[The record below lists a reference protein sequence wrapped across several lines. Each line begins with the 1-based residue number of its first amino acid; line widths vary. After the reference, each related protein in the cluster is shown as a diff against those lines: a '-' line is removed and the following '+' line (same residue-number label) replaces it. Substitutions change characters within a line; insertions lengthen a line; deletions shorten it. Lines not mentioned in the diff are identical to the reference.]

1 MSLNDLLL
9 HAKSLWTVWFFLI
22 FVGVVAWTMWPSR
35 RRELE
40 SQGRI
45 PLQDDDQS
53 RGGHDHGR

>member
-45 PLQDDDQS
+45 PLQDDDQP